1 MSIALFM
8 VLCGMMVA
16 NQIIGIANGWY
27 REGFSLRKMV
37 AGFQKYGIILFGYGM
52 IAAAS
57 YVLGNYFPKAEIIS
71 GILLDPIAKY
81 FVKLLNRLRNVVS
94 DNIEDVLDY
103 RRFAKDAKA
112 TMKGNQNLNALN
124 GYEVTA
130 ELEAGIDKTAVG
142 QKKRTAPIS
151 RMKKD

>member
-1 MSIALFM
+1 MSIALFL

-37 AGFQKYGIILFGYGM
+37 AGFQKYGIILFGYGI

-57 YVLGNYFPKAEIIS
+57 YILGNFFPKAEIIS

-94 DNIEDVLDY
+94 DNIEEVIEN
-103 RRFAKDAKA
+103 RRSGKDAK
-112 TMKGNQNLNALN
+112 KDNIVN
-124 GYEVTA
+124 GYDSTVQ
-130 ELEAGIDKTAVG
+130 LETGADNVQEKIGSG
-142 QKKRTAPIS
+142 PKKRTAPIN